1 MTEVNYTAPVA
12 GVKRNGA
19 RAVCV
24 CKKCSK
30 TFKPKATSRVS
41 YCSRE
46 CAFADIKAW
55 YGKPKRKIIGNKNP
69 HFCNAFFK
77 ACSVCSKSF
86 VTRFSKK
93 LTCSDE
99 CANQRRLMLKR
110 NAYEPAVLSKHSCVT
125 CGESYSTNNPTH
137 LYCSKR
143 CVPKRN
149 NHRSRARHAGVF
161 YEPVNAVRVLDRDGW
176 KCQICGVSTPRSRR
190 GTVHKNAPEL
200 DHRVPMAIG
209 GPHTYDNTQCAC
221 RSCNLKKG
229 GNLSVGQMPLFRSLP
244 LARVV
249 GGIKSL
255 AANPP

>member
-1 MTEVNYTAPVA
+1 MTEVDYTAPVA

-24 CKKCSK
+24 CKKCNK
-30 TFKPKATSRVS
+30 EFRPKRCDTVS

-46 CAFADIKAW
+46 CSFADIKAW
-55 YGKPKRKIIGNKNP
+55 YGKPKRKIIGSKKP
-69 HFCNAFFK
+69 HFCNVFFK

-99 CANQRRLMLKR
+99 CANQRQLMRKR
-110 NAYEPAVLSKHSCVT
+110 DAYEPAVLSTHSCVT
-125 CGESYSTNNPTH
+125 CGGAYSTNNPTH
-137 LYCSKR
+137 LYCSKK

-176 KCQICGVSTPRSRR
+176 KCQVCGVSTPRSRR

-200 DHRVPMAIG
+200 DHRVPMAMG

-229 GNLSVGQMPLFRSLP
+229 GSLSVGQTPLFMSLP
-244 LARVV
+244 SVRAA
-249 GGIKSL
+249 GGVKSL
-255 AANPP
+255 IAKTI